1 MFWKVSELVLP
12 SIPQTVLQ
20 LRKDSGTKGCVAWES
35 EGWGGRGVMSH
46 PVWTPHWTASPDHKT
61 ELQTRVRKYCHPTI
75 LSRHWQQHLAII
87 YVKLNSLSFLCWNLF
102 SYMTFFHLVLNNLI
116 NVWQHSKN
124 TTWLHLSLHF
134 LPVRKRIYWHQTQW
148 EGQASC
154 NIGT

>member
-12 SIPQTVLQ
+12 STPQTVRQ
-20 LRKDSGTKGCVAWES
+20 LRKDSGTRGCVVWES

-46 PVWTPHWTASPDHKT
+46 PVGTPHWTASPDHRT
-61 ELQTRVRKYCHPTI
+61 ERQTRVRKYCHPTI
-75 LSRHWQQHLAII
+75 LSRHWEQQLAII
-87 YVKLNSLSFLCWNLF
+87 FVKLDSLSFLCWNLF

-124 TTWLHLSLHF
+124 TTCLHLSLHF
-134 LPVRKRIYWHQTQW
+134 LPVRKMIYWHQIQW